1 MEVVIGWLVLSVGV
15 GLLADSRGRS
25 GFGFFLLS
33 FVLSPLI
40 GLIAVLVT
48 KNLKQ
53 VAQDAA
59 QAAFDRQREHER
71 QVASINAIAKSVA
84 PPVAAP
90 ASAAPPVS
98 VADELEKLAS
108 LRDRG
113 VLTDEEFQHQKR
125 AALAKASN

>member
-1 MEVVIGWLVLSVGV
+1 MEVIIGWLVLSVGV

-59 QAAFDRQREHER
+59 QAAFDRQQEHER
-71 QVASINAIAKSVA
+71 QVASINAIAKSVS
-84 PPVAAP
+84 PPAASTAAAAP
-90 ASAAPPVS
+90 LS

-113 VLTDEEFQHQKR
+113 VLTDEEFQQQKR